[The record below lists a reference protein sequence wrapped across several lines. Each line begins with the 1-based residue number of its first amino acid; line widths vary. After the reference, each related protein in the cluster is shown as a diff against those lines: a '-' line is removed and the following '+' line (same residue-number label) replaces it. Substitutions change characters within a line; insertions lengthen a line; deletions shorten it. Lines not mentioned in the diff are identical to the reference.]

1 MTRISFD
8 VRTVEHMC
16 TRMSLLILNSMKGD
30 IYMIVNVYYRDEE
43 TGSVRAGRPYSY
55 RCSIPNA
62 SVGMEV
68 IAPTAKREARAVI
81 CEIDVPESRIDER
94 ILPLLK
100 EITQEAP
107 ADGE

>member
-1 MTRISFD
+1 
-8 VRTVEHMC
+8 
-16 TRMSLLILNSMKGD
+16 
-30 IYMIVNVYYRDEE
+30 MIVNVHYIDEK
-43 TGSVRAGRPYSY
+43 TGTIRSSGTYSY

-62 SVGMEV
+62 SVGMGV

-81 CEIDVPESRIDER
+81 CEINVPESRIDER

-107 ADGE
+107 SDGE

>member
-1 MTRISFD
+1 
-8 VRTVEHMC
+8 
-16 TRMSLLILNSMKGD
+16 MSTIATKKPAASAPD
-30 IYMIVNVYYRDEE
+30 
-43 TGSVRAGRPYSY
+43 APYSY

-81 CEIDVPESRIDER
+81 CEIDVPESRIDKR

>member
-1 MTRISFD
+1 
-8 VRTVEHMC
+8 
-16 TRMSLLILNSMKGD
+16 
-30 IYMIVNVYYRDEE
+30 MIVNVYYRDEE
-43 TGSVRAGRPYSY
+43 TGSVRAGRAYSY

-68 IAPTAKREARAVI
+68 IAPTAQRNVRAVI
-81 CEIDVPESRIDER
+81 CEVNVPESQIDER

>member
-1 MTRISFD
+1 
-8 VRTVEHMC
+8 
-16 TRMSLLILNSMKGD
+16 
-30 IYMIVNVYYRDEE
+30 MIVNVYYRDEE

-81 CEIDVPESRIDER
+81 CEINVPESRTDER

-107 ADGE
+107 TDGK

>member
-1 MTRISFD
+1 
-8 VRTVEHMC
+8 
-16 TRMSLLILNSMKGD
+16 
-30 IYMIVNVYYRDEE
+30 MIVNIHYIDEK
-43 TGSVRAGRPYSY
+43 TGTIRSSGTYSY
-55 RCSIPNA
+55 RCSVPNA
-62 SVGMEV
+62 HVGMEV

-107 ADGE
+107 SDGE

>member
-1 MTRISFD
+1 
-8 VRTVEHMC
+8 
-16 TRMSLLILNSMKGD
+16 
-30 IYMIVNVYYRDEE
+30 MIVNVHYIDEK
-43 TGSVRAGRPYSY
+43 TGTIRSSGTYSY

-81 CEIDVPESRIDER
+81 CEINVPESRIDER

-107 ADGE
+107 TDGE

>member
-1 MTRISFD
+1 
-8 VRTVEHMC
+8 
-16 TRMSLLILNSMKGD
+16 
-30 IYMIVNVYYRDEE
+30 MIVNVHYIDEK
-43 TGSVRAGRPYSY
+43 TGTIRSSGTYSY
-55 RCSIPNA
+55 RCSIPNT

-68 IAPTAKREARAVI
+68 IAPTAKREAHAVI

>member
-1 MTRISFD
+1 
-8 VRTVEHMC
+8 
-16 TRMSLLILNSMKGD
+16 
-30 IYMIVNVYYRDEE
+30 MIVNVHYIDEK
-43 TGSVRAGRPYSY
+43 TDTIRSSGTYSY

-100 EITQEAP
+100 EITQEAT
-107 ADGE
+107 DGE

>member
-1 MTRISFD
+1 
-8 VRTVEHMC
+8 
-16 TRMSLLILNSMKGD
+16 
-30 IYMIVNVYYRDEE
+30 MIVNVHYIDEK
-43 TGSVRAGRPYSY
+43 TGTIRSSGTYSY

-81 CEIDVPESRIDER
+81 CEIDVPEIRIDKR

>member
-1 MTRISFD
+1 
-8 VRTVEHMC
+8 
-16 TRMSLLILNSMKGD
+16 
-30 IYMIVNVYYRDEE
+30 MIVNVHYIDEK
-43 TGSVRAGRPYSY
+43 TGAIRSNGTYSY

-62 SVGMEV
+62 SVGIEV

-81 CEIDVPESRIDER
+81 CEIDVPESRVDGR

-107 ADGE
+107 TDGE

>member
-1 MTRISFD
+1 
-8 VRTVEHMC
+8 
-16 TRMSLLILNSMKGD
+16 
-30 IYMIVNVYYRDEE
+30 MIVNVHYIDEK
-43 TGSVRAGRPYSY
+43 TGTIRSSGTYSY

-81 CEIDVPESRIDER
+81 CEIDVPESRIDKR

-107 ADGE
+107 ADGK

>member
-1 MTRISFD
+1 
-8 VRTVEHMC
+8 
-16 TRMSLLILNSMKGD
+16 
-30 IYMIVNVYYRDEE
+30 MIVNVHYIDEK
-43 TGSVRAGRPYSY
+43 TGTIRSSGTYSY

-81 CEIDVPESRIDER
+81 CEINVPESRIDER

-100 EITQEAP
+100 EITQEVP
-107 ADGE
+107 TDGK

>member
-1 MTRISFD
+1 
-8 VRTVEHMC
+8 
-16 TRMSLLILNSMKGD
+16 
-30 IYMIVNVYYRDEE
+30 MIVNVHYIDEK
-43 TGSVRAGRPYSY
+43 TGAIRSSGTYSY

-81 CEIDVPESRIDER
+81 CEIDVPESRIDKR

>member
-1 MTRISFD
+1 
-8 VRTVEHMC
+8 
-16 TRMSLLILNSMKGD
+16 
-30 IYMIVNVYYRDEE
+30 MIVNVHYIDEK
-43 TGSVRAGRPYSY
+43 TGTIRSSGTYSY

-62 SVGMEV
+62 LVGMEV

-81 CEIDVPESRIDER
+81 CEIDVPESRIDKR

>member
-1 MTRISFD
+1 
-8 VRTVEHMC
+8 
-16 TRMSLLILNSMKGD
+16 
-30 IYMIVNVYYRDEE
+30 MIVNVHYIDEK
-43 TGSVRAGRPYSY
+43 TDTIRSSGTYSY

-107 ADGE
+107 TDGK

>member
-1 MTRISFD
+1 
-8 VRTVEHMC
+8 
-16 TRMSLLILNSMKGD
+16 
-30 IYMIVNVYYRDEE
+30 MIVNVHYIDEK
-43 TGSVRAGRPYSY
+43 TGTIRSSGTYSY
-55 RCSIPNA
+55 RCSVPNA
-62 SVGMEV
+62 HVGMEV

-107 ADGE
+107 SDGE

>member
-1 MTRISFD
+1 
-8 VRTVEHMC
+8 
-16 TRMSLLILNSMKGD
+16 
-30 IYMIVNVYYRDEE
+30 MIVNVHYIDKKTDTIRSSG
-43 TGSVRAGRPYSY
+43 TYSY

-107 ADGE
+107 TDGE

>member
-1 MTRISFD
+1 
-8 VRTVEHMC
+8 
-16 TRMSLLILNSMKGD
+16 
-30 IYMIVNVYYRDEE
+30 MIVNVHYIDEK
-43 TGSVRAGRPYSY
+43 TGTIRSNGIYSY

-68 IAPTAKREARAVI
+68 VAPAAKREARAVI

-100 EITQEAP
+100 EITQEVP

>member
-1 MTRISFD
+1 
-8 VRTVEHMC
+8 
-16 TRMSLLILNSMKGD
+16 
-30 IYMIVNVYYRDEE
+30 MIVNVHYIDEK
-43 TGSVRAGRPYSY
+43 TGTIRSSGTYSY
-55 RCSIPNA
+55 RCSVPNA
-62 SVGMEV
+62 CVGMEV

-107 ADGE
+107 SDGE

>member
-1 MTRISFD
+1 
-8 VRTVEHMC
+8 
-16 TRMSLLILNSMKGD
+16 
-30 IYMIVNVYYRDEE
+30 MIVNVHYIDEK
-43 TGSVRAGRPYSY
+43 TGTIRSSGTYSY
-55 RCSIPNA
+55 RCSVPNA
-62 SVGMEV
+62 HVGMEV

>member
-1 MTRISFD
+1 
-8 VRTVEHMC
+8 
-16 TRMSLLILNSMKGD
+16 
-30 IYMIVNVYYRDEE
+30 MIVNVHYIDEK
-43 TGSVRAGRPYSY
+43 TGTIRSSGTYSY
-55 RCSIPNA
+55 RCSVPNA
-62 SVGMEV
+62 RVGMEV

-107 ADGE
+107 TDGE

>member
-1 MTRISFD
+1 MANTTPSD
-8 VRTVEHMC
+8 SKSPAEEQ
-16 TRMSLLILNSMKGD
+16 LDQAQLI
-30 IYMIVNVYYRDEE
+30 EE

-81 CEIDVPESRIDER
+81 CEINVPESRIDER

-107 ADGE
+107 TDGK